1 MYNPF
6 HAQILVSSLDSI
18 LSFLNLIF
26 LNPFVISYCSRFPEC
41 SSLASNISRVPDS
54 DLTLI
59 SVEICCVSNMDHNL
73 DENESL
79 RARVI
84 QLEHGTFPQILL

>member
-1 MYNPF
+1 MYNSF

-18 LSFLNLIF
+18 LNFLNLIF

-59 SVEICCVSNMDHNL
+59 SGDLVLVS
-73 DENESL
+73 
-79 RARVI
+79 AFQTWI
-84 QLEHGTFPQILL
+84 II